1 MIHLTHPKWRALRVM
16 DEASVKLLNRM
27 LRAGWFVMPFGM
39 DGVDY
44 FIMRVPTETP
54 ELSRYPDPFQVAG
67 ARSSDTFDVLSMQNV
82 PAITV
87 LVLTKGERRGRPS
100 RARCGERARL
110 GRPARRRAPVRQM
123 DARHRHEHRG
133 RNAHDLR
140 APCRGDAVGRIHP
153 VLEA

>member
-87 LVLTKGERRGRPS
+87 LVLTKGERRGRQRAVLSPRNEHGWVDRRVGALPS
-100 RARCGERARL
+100 DKWTPAIATSIEDGMLTIYERRVEET
-110 GRPARRRAPVRQM
+110 P
-123 DARHRHEHRG
+123 
-133 RNAHDLR
+133 
-140 APCRGDAVGRIHP
+140 
-153 VLEA
+153 

>member
-54 ELSRYPDPFQVAG
+54 EISRYPDPFQVAG
-67 ARSSDTFDVLSMQNV
+67 ARSSDTFDVVSMQNV

-87 LVLTKGERRGRPS
+87 LVLTKGERPGRQRAVLSPRNEHGWADRRVGALPS
-100 RARCGERARL
+100 EKWTPAIATSIEDGMLTIYERRVEET
-110 GRPARRRAPVRQM
+110 P
-123 DARHRHEHRG
+123 
-133 RNAHDLR
+133 
-140 APCRGDAVGRIHP
+140 
-153 VLEA
+153 